1 MSRTQ
6 PHYYAPL
13 ERQLTRRA
21 AALKTDY
28 REISSANGA
37 NNDLSLAELAENARN
52 LPSATWR
59 AGIASIAAAFVV
71 ALVAFTLATTDR

>member
-1 MSRTQ
+1 MNRTQ

-13 ERQLTRRA
+13 ERQLMRRA
-21 AALKTDY
+21 AALKTDC

-52 LPSATWR
+52 LPSTTWR
-59 AGIASIAAAFVV
+59 VGIASIAAAFVA